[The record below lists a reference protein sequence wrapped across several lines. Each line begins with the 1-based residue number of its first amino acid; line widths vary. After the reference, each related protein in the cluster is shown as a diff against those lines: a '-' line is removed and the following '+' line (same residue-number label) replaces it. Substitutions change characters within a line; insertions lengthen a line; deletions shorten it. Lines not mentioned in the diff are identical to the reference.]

1 MASSFKPPNLTFAMK
16 LLVVDDSLVM
26 RRIIVS
32 AAAIVG
38 AECVEAGDG
47 AQALARLE
55 AAPDGFSLV
64 CLDWNMPVM
73 GGLEFLKAL
82 RADPRWATLP
92 VLMITTE
99 GSRDS
104 ILAALKA
111 GATAY
116 LTKPFNQQD
125 LQLKIMDCLGLGF

>member
-1 MASSFKPPNLTFAMK
+1 MK
-16 LLVVDDSLVM
+16 VLIVDDSLVM
-26 RRIIVS
+26 RRIVGS
-32 AAAIVG
+32 AAAVLG
-38 AECVEAGDG
+38 AECVEAPNG
-47 AQALARLE
+47 AVALERLQADPE
-55 AAPDGFSLV
+55 GFSLV

-73 GGLEFLKAL
+73 PGLEFLQAM
-82 RADPRWATLP
+82 RADPRWQKLP

-111 GATAY
+111 GATSY

-125 LQLKIMDCLGLGF
+125 LQSKIMDCLGLGL